1 MVDLS
6 GGKRVEKCL
15 ASQARDYAIDH
26 RAVLPEHGAEVIEV
40 DGAGGGFAVW
50 GSKRGAPNVSR
61 AFALGIDGEVKA
73 SELARVEGF
82 YARHGVPTRVVTSP
96 WTHASLFELLAA
108 RGFRVVEHENILTR
122 AIEGADAARRPA
134 HAGVTVARVEPSPA
148 AVLAWGR
155 IVRVGFDMD
164 ADDERFV
171 LADRVFERSTSA
183 TLYLGSVDGAPAGG
197 SALDL
202 RDGVATLFATS
213 TLPAFRRRGVHGALI
228 AARLGHALEQGAEL
242 AVVITSPGSDSQRNL
257 ETSYGFRVGYTSA
270 IFESHKPA

>member
-1 MVDLS
+1 M
-6 GGKRVEKCL
+6 GGE
-15 ASQARDYAIDH
+15 
-26 RAVLPEHGAEVIEV
+26 
-40 DGAGGGFAVW
+40 GGGFAVW

-73 SELARVEGF
+73 GDLARVEDF
-82 YARHGVPTRVVTSP
+82 YARHGEPTRVVASP

-108 RGFRVVEHENILTR
+108 RGFRVVGHDNMLTR
-122 AIEGADAARRPA
+122 AIEGPDEAGWPAR
-134 HAGVTVARVEPSPA
+134 AGVTVARVDPNPE

-164 ADDERFV
+164 AEDERFA
-171 LADRVFERSTSA
+171 LADRVFERSTAA
-183 TLYLGSVDGAPAGG
+183 TLYLGSVDGTHAGG

-228 AARLGHALEQGAEL
+228 AARLAYARQQGAEL

-257 ETSYGFRVGYTSA
+257 ETRYGFRVGYTVT
-270 IFESHKPA
+270 IFESPR